1 MSTSRV
7 QMRRL
12 HMKTNRVIAVLLG
25 TGLLLAS
32 LTVVAHHSVSAE
44 FDTTKRVTFTGTVKK
59 IDWMNPHIYTHV
71 EVKEADGKVSVF
83 KVEGGAPNSL
93 YRQGIRPEQL
103 PVGTVL
109 TCTNCSRSKSSSSM
123 NVNGR
128 LTLQDGK
135 AALGAPGAPGN

>member
-1 MSTSRV
+1 
-7 QMRRL
+7 
-12 HMKTNRVIAVLLG
+12 MKINRAIAFLVG
-25 TGLLLAS
+25 SGLTLVS

-44 FDTTKRVTFTGTVKK
+44 FDTSKKVTFTGSVKK

-71 EVKEADGKVSVF
+71 EVKEPDGKVLVY

-103 PVGTVL
+103 KPGTVV
-109 TCTNCSRSKSSSSM
+109 TCTNCSRSKSPNSM

-128 LTLQDGK
+128 LTLEDGR
-135 AALGAPGAPGN
+135 AALGAPGSPAN